1 MCQQKLMFIV
11 STKAFTFIS
20 GVEETEEKESFADG
34 HVPTIT
40 WDPCFCVLLEDMGKL
55 TFHGSEEVNSHK
67 YLYRV
72 FMLSVLYFRCN

>member
-1 MCQQKLMFIV
+1 MFIV
-11 STKAFTFIS
+11 STKVFTFIS

-55 TFHGSEEVNSHK
+55 TFHGSEEVT
-67 YLYRV
+67 LTIT
-72 FMLSVLYFRCN
+72 FTECLVLYFRCN